1 MAFIFR
7 CIFTLLIAKQVFAVT
22 PVHELQEVR
31 LAKIELAMEDKDYK
45 EAYRLIKKNLDRA
58 HFHKPTYFFLARLH
72 LEKGRYAKAMRV
84 YYYIIKKMHPVDG
97 KKIILQKNIDSLNSL
112 LQSISVPSAETLE
125 VYMEVGKSYFAIA
138 ESFENNKSFQKQLY
152 LHAYKFFRVCE
163 RFRFD
168 LASSKYFLGLTS
180 SKLENHQEA
189 IQNFYSAKDEL
200 TKSKADNSDIQN
212 INYLLADSLI
222 RDGHTE
228 AGMIYLKSIS
238 LDPKAETSLKQFAN
252 LYIRGITVP
261 YFTFK
266 LGLDYNYKSNAN
278 SLTNSQ
284 LENLDPSIYGSKS
297 GSSIDKRFD
306 LLFSSKRIGN
316 FSFISSVNFNDES
329 YKEAELVRLNER
341 VFGGAFSVRYDNF
354 NKSLIRFG
362 LDYEQTYNPIDDESG
377 FKKSNTV
384 TELTLEYIHNLKAG
398 TLSYQL
404 PIEVIDLE
412 FESKARLN
420 QSFILSFTPFWNT
433 IYFSPSYSVGISAI
447 DEGESTETDSTEL
460 TFTASNYTT
469 FSRRFSLFAYASYI
483 SNSNEDPNL
492 AYGEFNLS
500 AYLSY
505 RFKKLN
511 GLSVDF
517 DATQSIK
524 SSKSSEKTNTLE
536 TSLGLTYTY

>member
-1 MAFIFR
+1 
-7 CIFTLLIAKQVFAVT
+7 
-22 PVHELQEVR
+22 
-31 LAKIELAMEDKDYK
+31 MEDKDYK
-45 EAYRLIKKNLDRA
+45 EAFRLIKKNLDKD
-58 HFHKPTYFFLARLH
+58 HFHKSTYYFLARLH
-72 LEKGRYAKAMRV
+72 LEKGRYSKAMRV
-84 YYYIIKKMHPVDG
+84 YYYIIKKVHPIDG

-112 LQSISVPSAETLE
+112 LKSISVPSAEALE
-125 VYMEVGKSYFAIA
+125 VYMEVGKSYYAIA
-138 ESFENNKSFQKQLY
+138 ESFDDNKGFQKQLY

-200 TKSKADNSDIQN
+200 TKNKADKEDIRN

-278 SLTNSQ
+278 SLTNTQ
-284 LENLDPSIYGSKS
+284 IETLDPTLYGSKS
-297 GSSIDKRFD
+297 GSSIDKRLD
-306 LLFSSKRIGN
+306 LLFSSKRVGN

-329 YKEAELVRLNER
+329 YKEPTLTRLNER
-341 VFGGAFSVRYDNF
+341 VYGGALSVKYDNF
-354 NKSLIRFG
+354 DKSLLRLGI
-362 LDYEQTYNPIDDESG
+362 DYEQTYNPIDEESG

-398 TLSYQL
+398 TLSYQV
-404 PIEVIDLE
+404 PIELIDLE
-412 FESKARLN
+412 FESEARLN
-420 QSFILSFTPFWNT
+420 KSFILSFTPFWNT
-433 IYFSPSYSVGISAI
+433 IYFSPSYSVGLAAI
-447 DEGESTETDSTEL
+447 DEGESSETDSTEL

-469 FSRRFSLFAYASYI
+469 FNRVFTLFAYASFI
-483 SNSNEDPNL
+483 SNSNEEPDL
-492 AYGEFNLS
+492 AYNEFNIS

-505 RFKKLN
+505 RFKKLS
-511 GLSVDF
+511 GLSLDF

-524 SSKSSEKTNTLE
+524 TSKSSEKTNTLE